1 MADGEPKYRRV
12 QPALRREHLIASTL
26 AALAEH
32 GASGASIRRIAAQ
45 AEVSVGLINHHYAH
59 LEDLVAEA
67 YESLATSILRQI
79 MVGVEKAAPAP
90 RTRVSAFIAV
100 SFSNAVLDPR
110 HLSAWLVFWSMIR
123 HSDAMKAVR
132 DRTNENYRREL
143 AMLLSALAAS
153 ARDGAAMDVRLA
165 TIGLCAM
172 MDGLWLGW
180 CLDAKDFDPAEGIE
194 ICEAWIDERWP
205 RAAGPKRRRARI
217 KLSAT

>member
-12 QPALRREHLIASTL
+12 RPALRREHLIASTL

-32 GASGASIRRIAAQ
+32 GASGASVRRIAAN
-45 AEVSVGLINHHYAH
+45 AAVSVGLINHHYAH

-79 MVGVEKAAPAP
+79 LEGVEKVGSAP
-90 RTRVSAFIAV
+90 RARVSAFIAV
-100 SFSNAVLDPR
+100 SFSSAVLDPR

-132 DRTNENYRREL
+132 VRTNENYRREL
-143 AMLLSALAAS
+143 ATRLSALAAS
-153 ARDGAAMDVRLA
+153 SRDGAAIDVRLA

-172 MDGLWLGW
+172 MDGLWLDW
-180 CLDAKDFDPAEGIE
+180 CLDARDFNPAEGVE
-194 ICEAWIDERWP
+194 ICEAWIEERWP
-205 RAAGPKRRRARI
+205 RALVPKRRRI
-217 KLSAT
+217 KPFGT